1 MKNELGFENF
11 GAFPFPSGTEN
22 RLSAFADMYQFNKNL
37 SEEKLD
43 ACVAYLDFWF
53 SDEKIEENPSRYTLP
68 LPRVSSTAPT
78 PIANTVIEMAN
89 TNGIFTITDQAFP
102 AEVAAQL
109 FNVQDAIANNQL
121 TPEEGAAQ
129 IQQAIEDYQSAN

>member
-1 MKNELGFENF
+1 MLVLLIWT
-11 GAFPFPSGTEN
+11 SG
-22 RLSAFADMYQFNKNL
+22 L
-37 SEEKLD
+37 
-43 ACVAYLDFWF
+43 

-109 FNVQDAIANNQL
+109 FNVDRHGGHRQ
-121 TPEEGAAQ
+121 
-129 IQQAIEDYQSAN
+129 